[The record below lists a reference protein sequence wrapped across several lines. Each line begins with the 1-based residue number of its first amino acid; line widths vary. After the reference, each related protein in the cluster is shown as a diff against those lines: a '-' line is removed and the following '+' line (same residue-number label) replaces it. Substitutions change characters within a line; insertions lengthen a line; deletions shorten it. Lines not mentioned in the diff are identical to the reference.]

1 MKYIPLITATLLL
14 SSVAVSAQTQ
24 SGTTDGSADTPAVST
39 QDANNPGAPVE
50 GANSFTEDQ
59 ARERMQE
66 AGYTDLKDLK
76 LDDKGFWN
84 ASAMKNGAQVQVL
97 LDYQGNVVAQ

>member
-1 MKYIPLITATLLL
+1 MKYIPLMTAALML
-14 SSVAVSAQTQ
+14 SSVTVFAQTQ
-24 SGTTDGSADTPAVST
+24 SGTTDGSAETPAVST

-59 ARERMQE
+59 ARQRME
-66 AGYTDLKDLK
+66 DAGYTGVKDLK

-84 ASAMKNGAQVQVL
+84 ATAMKGQTQVNVV
-97 LDYQGNVVAQ
+97 LDYQGNVVAR

>member
-1 MKYIPLITATLLL
+1 MKYIPLVAAALLL
-14 SSVAVSAQTQ
+14 SSISVSAQTQ
-24 SGTTDGSADTPAVST
+24 SGTTDGTADTPAVST

-59 ARERMQE
+59 ARERMRE

-84 ASAMKNGAQVQVL
+84 ATAMKDGAQVQVL
-97 LDYQGNVVAQ
+97 LDYQGNVVAR